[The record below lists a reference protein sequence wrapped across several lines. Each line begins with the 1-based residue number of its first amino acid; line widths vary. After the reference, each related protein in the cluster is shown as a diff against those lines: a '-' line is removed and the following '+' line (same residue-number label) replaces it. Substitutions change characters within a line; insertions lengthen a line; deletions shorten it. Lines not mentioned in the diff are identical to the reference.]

1 MIMQLE
7 VPHIQFIADVVEIPA
22 RNRDRS
28 RLLGLWRR
36 CFDGRGTGFFGGID
50 AFFRAPPGCPGVE
63 RPLQFFDRVVV
74 LAVILQRQVVD
85 IPVMAQL
92 QDLLVCLPL
101 RLSSCSTLT
110 VSSMS
115 LLRRSSRFVRCR
127 GKQSRSH
134 SCSSFLLDK
143 LLLARCVQRQVPM
156 SITLQFI
163 DSCERPCDHTATVV
177 QWQSLRFSSSPE
189 SWTDQLCNRAW
200 YLTFSKGGLWREWGF
215 FDAFCVVFRAPPAV
229 LELSASFSSFRALTT
244 VSARGLQ
251 LPCQLVLGCRGHTR
265 I

>member
-1 MIMQLE
+1 MGTVSVTHQRQ
-7 VPHIQFIADVVEIPA
+7 VPAVFAELV
-22 RNRDRS
+22 
-28 RLLGLWRR
+28 
-36 CFDGRGTGFFGGID
+36 GG
-50 AFFRAPPGCPGVE
+50 AS
-63 RPLQFFDRVVV
+63 LQFFDRVVV

-177 QWQSLRFSSSPE
+177 QCRASDSVHRQSRGQTSCA
-189 SWTDQLCNRAW
+189 T
-200 YLTFSKGGLWREWGF
+200 GLG
-215 FDAFCVVFRAPPAV
+215 
-229 LELSASFSSFRALTT
+229 T
-244 VSARGLQ
+244 
-251 LPCQLVLGCRGHTR
+251 
-265 I
+265 